1 MTTPLIPQAILQRA
15 MQRLVDEGRAEFVQT
30 RGRPA
35 IRLTP
40 LGLALKGGAQHGG
53 ARR

>member
-1 MTTPLIPQAILQRA
+1 MTAPLIPQPILQRA

-35 IRLTP
+35 IRLTL
-40 LGLALKGGAQHGG
+40 LGLALRGSE
-53 ARR
+53 RRGQ